1 MEEFTTVIST
11 LGFPIAV
18 AMFALWSSHEHEKY
32 LQNVLDTTLK
42 ENTNA
47 IDRLGDLLDGALLFM
62 KNNHKYVTKGGE
74 DNEDE

>member
-1 MEEFTTVIST
+1 MEELAEIIST

-18 AMFALWSSHEHEKY
+18 ALFALWNSHEHEKY

-62 KNNHKYVTKGGE
+62 KNNHTYVKGS
-74 DNEDE
+74 DINEDK